1 MDYLAQYPTYKKLLE
16 KFTSAELCKAEEEFQ
31 SLGVKGYLTSETN
44 DRTFAL
50 MVENIKSILK
60 EK

>member
-1 MDYLAQYPTYKKLLE
+1 MDYLAQFPTYKKLLGI
-16 KFTSAELCKAEEEFQ
+16 FTPAELCKAEDEFQ
-31 SLGVKGYLTSETN
+31 SLGFQGYLTSETN

-50 MVENIKSILK
+50 MVENIKNILQ